1 MMNTQFS
8 SPKVLL
14 SSKSKGRGSPDRSD
28 APSLALWECFHMFRS
43 QLRESAIDVS
53 VT

>member
-8 SPKVLL
+8 SPKVPL
-14 SSKSKGRGSPDRSD
+14 SYSSKGRGSLDPND
-28 APSLALWECFHMFRS
+28 APSLAVWECFHMFRS